1 MKESQKKIEE
11 SWDRKKVFLALSLVI
26 ILLIFGFFGSNRYFG
41 QPKTEVKG
49 DAIKEEV
56 KKTIEKP
63 NINIKRDLESK
74 VNAIREDVDSL
85 DVKEVASSSP
95 QIQKV
100 LNDIKS
106 IQNLP
111 SNEAREACMKIC
123 SGI

>member
-1 MKESQKKIEE
+1 MKDSQKKTDET
-11 SWDRKKVFLALSLVI
+11 WDRKKVSLVLSLVM
-26 ILLIFGFFGSNRYFG
+26 ILLVFGFFGSNRYLL
-41 QPKTEVKG
+41 QSKTEVKG
-49 DAIKEEV
+49 DTTKEEA

-63 NINIKRDLESK
+63 NINIKKDLEDK